1 MTLGQLITF
10 EAMKS
15 TVSVP
20 CAIDDGGASAHHTE
34 KYVFVRIL
42 PKSRVDQPNA
52 EGVGFGQN
60 TERSMA
66 EVKLCP
72 DCFAQLLYKMT
83 QAAKEAQFVV

>member
-42 PKSRVDQPNA
+42 PKSR
-52 EGVGFGQN
+52 
-60 TERSMA
+60 
-66 EVKLCP
+66 